1 MLGARSWH
9 PELEQGR
16 ARPFPSLLPLP
27 RCGGPGAAPLP
38 PQPAPL
44 CSPPHASRRG
54 TPSFIAFWEGGKKE
68 EKRGNEK
75 QPVPPSAPRGAP
87 SPAARGGEGRA
98 AVPGEQPPAPPAPPG
113 QRAPYPESFPIFTKL
128 NTSIHAAGQLC
139 PSLAHSLQQQQQQLH
154 VGRRLRPAAATALAE
169 AAAGGGSGCYP
180 PPAGSWACSISQE
193 LAIHLRA
200 ALPLRPPLPCPSFPP
215 GGLRARARCRGSRRQ
230 PGSPPRRAAGRR
242 RGRRRRLSPAS
253 PEREEGARQGGRKVE
268 GVEGGVSPPAGD
280 VSPSRGGAEGAGG
293 GGPGERRPLAPAG
306 GGRREPAGHRGLAAP
321 WRGRGSGL
329 EGGTPGKAPHRSWR
343 SALGLGKGWSSCES
357 SSWGKQA
364 ALGAPV
370 VSQGCLHVPVRWG
383 RGCRP
388 SASALGAPQPWAA
401 DLPGC
406 DLCPCP

>member
-1 MLGARSWH
+1 MQGARSWH
-9 PELEQGR
+9 PEQGQGRARQGR

-54 TPSFIAFWEGGKKE
+54 TPSFIAFWEGEKKGENGGKG
-68 EKRGNEK
+68 R
-75 QPVPPSAPRGAP
+75 QPVPPGQPQGAREGRRGEGGGAGLAAP
-87 SPAARGGEGRA
+87 SPSRPAGAASTL
-98 AVPGEQPPAPPAPPG
+98 PGELPNLHKAKHVHPCSRPALPV
-113 QRAPYPESFPIFTKL
+113 
-128 NTSIHAAGQLC
+128 
-139 PSLAHSLQQQQQQLH
+139 AHSLQQQQQQLH

-242 RGRRRRLSPAS
+242 RGRRRRLSAAS
-253 PEREEGARQGGRKVE
+253 PEQEEGARQGGRKVE
-268 GVEGGVSPPAGD
+268 GVEGGVSPPAGA
-280 VSPSRGGAEGAGG
+280 VSPSRGGAEGAG

-321 WRGRGSGL
+321 RRGRGSGL
-329 EGGTPGKAPHRSWR
+329 VEKRPGPGGRLQLLREQQLGEAGSPRCPRGLPRALTAFPWGGEGA
-343 SALGLGKGWSSCES
+343 AGL
-357 SSWGKQA
+357 Q
-364 ALGAPV
+364 
-370 VSQGCLHVPVRWG
+370 
-383 RGCRP
+383 
-388 SASALGAPQPWAA
+388 PQ
-401 DLPGC
+401 L
-406 DLCPCP
+406 